1 MSAHS
6 MMLEIPHTV
15 LSKIDGR
22 VKLLLTFSGLVAAVS
37 SKSWQVPFFFGIV
50 SLLILLIAGVSI
62 RMLGRRL
69 LPVFF
74 IASLIGI
81 TQIFLW
87 GQIPWFNL
95 NLGFFH
101 LVGYQ
106 EGLSQ
111 GMLLSSRVF
120 GGMSVMF
127 LLTLT
132 TSVQEWV
139 SALAWFRVPLSIVE
153 IMTLAYSSLF
163 VLLEELQ
170 RLQKAQRMR
179 LGYIT
184 WWQTV
189 KSTGTV
195 GGILFMRVFD
205 KSQRLWQAMLCRG
218 YDGNIRVSYER
229 SLTYQEGLLA
239 ILGFGIILSGWF
251 IGR

>member
-1 MSAHS
+1 MSAHRL
-6 MMLEIPHTV
+6 MLEIPPNA

-22 VKLLLTFSGLVAAVS
+22 VKLFLTVSGLVTAVS
-37 SKSWQVPFFFGIV
+37 TKNWEVPFIFGTF
-50 SLLILLIAGVSI
+50 SLLLLLIAGVSI
-62 RMLGRRL
+62 CILSRRL
-69 LPVFF
+69 RPVLY
-74 IASLIGI
+74 IAALIGV
-81 TQIFLW
+81 TQIFFW
-87 GQIPWFNL
+87 GQTPWFKWNF
-95 NLGFFH
+95 GFLL
-101 LVGYQ
+101 LVGYR
-106 EGLSQ
+106 EGLAQ
-111 GMLLSSRVF
+111 GILLASRVF

-127 LLTLT
+127 LLTLS

-189 KSTGTV
+189 KATGAV

-205 KSQRLWQAMLCRG
+205 KSQRLWQAMICRG
-218 YDGNIRVSYER
+218 YDGKIRVSYER
-229 SLTYQEGLLA
+229 SLTQMDGVLA
-239 ILGFGIILSGWF
+239 ILGFGVILSGW
-251 IGR
+251 IYGR

>member
-1 MSAHS
+1 
-6 MMLEIPHTV
+6 
-15 LSKIDGR
+15 
-22 VKLLLTFSGLVAAVS
+22 
-37 SKSWQVPFFFGIV
+37 
-50 SLLILLIAGVSI
+50 
-62 RMLGRRL
+62 
-69 LPVFF
+69 
-74 IASLIGI
+74 
-81 TQIFLW
+81 
-87 GQIPWFNL
+87 
-95 NLGFFH
+95 
-101 LVGYQ
+101 
-106 EGLSQ
+106 
-111 GMLLSSRVF
+111 
-120 GGMSVMF
+120 
-127 LLTLT
+127 
-132 TSVQEWV
+132 
-139 SALAWFRVPLSIVE
+139 
-153 IMTLAYSSLF
+153 MTLAYSSLF

>member
-1 MSAHS
+1 M
-6 MMLEIPHTV
+6 EIPQTV
-15 LSKIDGR
+15 LAKIDGR
-22 VKLLLTFSGLVAAVS
+22 VKLFLTLSGLMAAVS
-37 SKSWQVPFFFGIV
+37 TKSWEVPFSFGTV
-50 SLLILLIAGVSI
+50 SLLLLLIAGVSVHI
-62 RMLGRRL
+62 LAQRL
-69 LPVFF
+69 RPIFY
-74 IASLIGI
+74 IATLIGV

-87 GQIPWFNL
+87 GQTPWFEW
-95 NLGFFH
+95 NLGFIH
-101 LVGYQ
+101 WVGYK
-106 EGLSQ
+106 EGLEQ
-111 GMLLSSRVF
+111 GLLLAARVF

-179 LGYIT
+179 LGYNT

-229 SLTYQEGLLA
+229 SLTHRDGLLA
-239 ILGFGIILSGWF
+239 ILGFGAILSGWVV
-251 IGR
+251 GR